1 MRRNDYS
8 ICIDSS
14 AINFE
19 YLNKLIKWSEYL
31 SERNG
36 RVLFAR
42 IDLHFPITWEA
53 NICLEDKPSISRF
66 TAALKGMVENT
77 TRNKAHYS
85 SLDYVWCKE
94 ISPETGKPHYHLL
107 LAVNGHAF
115 WQVGAPDHN
124 ANNLFSLICRAWA
137 SALCIHPGEACRLV
151 HVPDNANY
159 RVGSGANWNHSLDDV
174 IHRGSYLCKKTT
186 KVYGD
191 RTRSFQ
197 TSRIPKTTG

>member
-1 MRRNDYS
+1 MTYNGYS
-8 ICIDSS
+8 VCVDFSDINSVYIDALIQWGKS
-14 AINFE
+14 AK
-19 YLNKLIKWSEYL
+19 KL
-31 SERNG
+31 NG
-36 RVLFAR
+36 RMLFVR
-42 IDLHFPITWEA
+42 VDLHFPKTWEA
-53 NICLEDKPSISRF
+53 NICLEDKSSISRF

-137 SALCIHPGEACRLV
+137 SALGLHPGEASGLV
-151 HVPDNANY
+151 YIPDNANY
-159 RVGSGANWNHSLDDV
+159 RVGSGKSWNHSLDDV

-197 TSRIPKTTG
+197 TSRIPKTTS